1 MISVQAHPFID
12 EVPEPAINLQQ
23 TRVPES
29 ALQQSAPSSPALQHH
44 GSAGF
49 AATHSHSLM
58 QQEVQ
63 QPGPSSNADPPGL
76 ASASAAKDVPAV
88 AAMSWPP
95 EQYAAKHALSC
106 HAEALMNGVHTQAK
120 QMLFQNLMV
129 QSSPDWQRVHAE
141 LQQLAAS
148 SKYCLHPFA
157 KEHTAALQQVA
168 ALHGSSTA
176 GDIGGLERNAATH
189 DGRGEFLQCDAGRA
203 DRAGPSD
210 IQRLGT
216 AAETKPASSSYPGIS
231 CDNRSAAIHTCAAC
245 RLNEKPS

>member
-1 MISVQAHPFID
+1 MTSVQAHPFKD
-12 EVPEPAINLQQ
+12 EVPEPAINLQHK
-23 TRVPES
+23 RVPES
-29 ALQQSAPSSPALQHH
+29 ALQQPAPSSPALQHH

-49 AATHSHSLM
+49 AATHSHSFM

-63 QPGPSSNADPPGL
+63 QPGPSSNADPGL

-88 AAMSWPP
+88 AAMSRPP
-95 EQYAAKHALSC
+95 EQYAAKHALPC
-106 HAEALMNGVHTQAK
+106 NAEPLMDGVHTQAK
-120 QMLFQNLMV
+120 EMLSQNLMV

-148 SKYCLHPFA
+148 SKYCLRPSA
-157 KEHTAALQQVA
+157 KEHSAALQQVA

-176 GDIGGLERNAATH
+176 GDIGGLERNAAAH
-189 DGRGEFLQCDAGRA
+189 DGRGDLLQCDAGSA
-203 DRAGPSD
+203 DGAGPSD

-231 CDNRSAAIHTCAAC
+231 CDSRFAAIHTYAAC
-245 RLNEKPS
+245 HLNEKPL